1 MRKIACL
8 LLWVFIALTVSCSII
23 RSQPS
28 SQDNRELTMRYKI
41 KRIKRHK
48 THCIIYA
55 ARNDSTFKIISWVG
69 SSPVYDGEK
78 IKVGESYQIEL
89 DTVFSLDHFLG
100 IPVAPNAGIERGIH
114 ITRDGMNYI
123 HVKAER
129 KSHNSLYIA
138 RNLNGVYLIKKE

>member
-1 MRKIACL
+1 MMRKIAFLHL
-8 LLWVFIALTVSCSII
+8 LFFVSLTVSFSII
-23 RSQPS
+23 RSRPY
-28 SQDNRELTMRYKI
+28 SQDNRDLTMMYKI

-55 ARNDSTFKIISWVG
+55 ARNDSTFKIISWVR
-69 SSPVYDGEK
+69 SLPIYDGEK
-78 IKVGESYQIEL
+78 IKVGESYHIEL
-89 DTVFSLDHFLG
+89 ETVYPIDKFLG
-100 IPVAPNAGIERGIH
+100 IPVAVNAGIERGIH

-138 RNLNGVYLIKKE
+138 RNMSGVYLIK